1 MLCWV
6 FFVKQKTAYEMR
18 ISDWSSDVCS
28 SDLEQPA
35 RDELHARLASVL
47 EVVYL
52 IFNEGYSATAGD
64 NWMRPSLCDE
74 ALRLGRIV
82 AGLMPQEA
90 EVHGLLALM
99 EIQASRA
106 AARIAD
112 HGEPV
117 LVPQQ
122 HPAHGDQRMI

>member
-82 AGLMPQEA
+82 AGLMPPEA
-90 EVHGLLALM
+90 EVHGLLELM

-106 AARIAD
+106 AARIDDPIGSKRLQSNTSGANSM
-112 HGEPV
+112 
-117 LVPQQ
+117 Q
-122 HPAHGDQRMI
+122 